1 MQTFIQKIAKKVFA
15 KRVPYHKIRGV
26 QKVFG
31 HPHFAVLRLYK
42 AIYLIA
48 IASISTRAPIGKA
61 ATW

>member
-15 KRVPYHKIRGV
+15 KRVPYYKIRGV
-26 QKVFG
+26 QKLFG
-31 HPHFAVLRLYK
+31 HPYFVVCRL
-42 AIYLIA
+42 YLIA